1 MTIDLTK
8 YNLNDDDIQFLL
20 QTESWCINGQ
30 SEIILEYKG
39 QTFVLEPHGR
49 AVQVVVAVDTIA
61 GDYES
66 FDDLLLNHKIDGKPL
81 IELVKELEYGN

>member
-1 MTIDLTK
+1 MIDLTK
-8 YNLNDDDIQFLL
+8 YSLDDDDIIFLI
-20 QTESWCINGQ
+20 EIENACINGQ
-30 SEIILEYKG
+30 NEIILEYKG
-39 QTFVLEPHGR
+39 ETFVLEPHGK

-81 IELVKELEYGN
+81 IELIKELEYGD